1 MAPGT
6 RRVLPTGIKAKEVRP
21 QMSPHVRFREGRPC
35 RGSGDSSTAGD
46 DIGHMRGSPT
56 HTIPVKYKPRFFWKT
71 SKESLAAVQGG
82 LLSRR
87 EDPMKMSRALFWLRD
102 ARRAGASSR
111 SAPSPGGRPS
121 RSARG
126 PWIPSSHRAERG
138 RPARH
143 PPSGSV
149 RCQRSRR
156 PRDSP
161 GRKMLSRSPPTAG
174 RHVPRAPPPL
184 RCRDVSTP
192 SAVHTASK
200 RKRVTSESAQFPVRR
215 HPKPRATRDAFPST
229 EATLSFSFFFY
240 HVSFYWFEGTLDGI
254 LLFLYNVL

>member
-6 RRVLPTGIKAKEVRP
+6 RRVLPTGIKAKEAHP
-21 QMSPHVRFREGRPC
+21 QMSPRVRFREGGPC

-46 DIGHMRGSPT
+46 DIGHMRGGPT
-56 HTIPVKYKPRFFWKT
+56 HTIPVKYKPQFFRKT

-87 EDPMKMSRALFWLRD
+87 EDPMKTSRALFWLRN

-143 PPSGSV
+143 PPSSSV

-161 GRKMLSRSPPTAG
+161 GRRMLSRSPPTAG
-174 RHVPRAPPPL
+174 RHVPRAPP
-184 RCRDVSTP
+184 
-192 SAVHTASK
+192 
-200 RKRVTSESAQFPVRR
+200 
-215 HPKPRATRDAFPST
+215 HP
-229 EATLSFSFFFY
+229 
-240 HVSFYWFEGTLDGI
+240 
-254 LLFLYNVL
+254 